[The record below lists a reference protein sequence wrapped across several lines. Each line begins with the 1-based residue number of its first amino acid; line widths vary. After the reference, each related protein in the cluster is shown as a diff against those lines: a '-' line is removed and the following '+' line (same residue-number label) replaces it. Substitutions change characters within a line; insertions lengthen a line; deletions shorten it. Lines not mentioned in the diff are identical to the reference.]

1 MVLERSNNMNCRDIN
16 EINVGDHESFSKT
29 ITETDVY
36 MFAGITGDMNPIH
49 VNRAYA
55 ATTRFAQPI
64 AHGILSLGL
73 ISKVLG
79 TQLPGPGAVYM
90 KQSITFTRPVFIG
103 DTVTANVEVVEKNME
118 KRRLRLR
125 TWCQN
130 QKGELLMEGE
140 ASLMVPSSS

>member
-1 MVLERSNNMNCRDIN
+1 MNSKDID
-16 EINVGDHESFSKT
+16 EIKIGDHESFSKT

-49 VNRAYA
+49 VNRSYA
-55 ATTRFAQPI
+55 ATTKFAQPI

-79 TQLPGPGAVYM
+79 TQLPGPGAIYLR
-90 KQSITFTRPVFIG
+90 QTITFTKPVFIG
-103 DTVTANVEVVEKNME
+103 DTVTASVEVIDKDME

-130 QKGELLMEGE
+130 QEGDLLMEGE
-140 ASLMVPSSS
+140 ASLIIPS